1 MLTVLRPRLVPNR
14 TAAGGQRE
22 QRVVAATADQVTG
35 VELGATLTDEDL
47 TGADDLTTE
56 ALHAESLGRG
66 VTAVTRAGRTLFV
79 SHWRTTYFP
88 LEMPVTLTWVSGWR

>member
-1 MLTVLRPRLVPNR
+1 MLTVLRPRLVPNW
-14 TAAGGQRE
+14 TAPADSAKS
-22 QRVVAATADQVTG
+22 VSSSAAADQVTG

-47 TGADDLTTE
+47 TRADNLTTE

-66 VTAVTRAGRTLFV
+66 VTTVTRAGRTLFV